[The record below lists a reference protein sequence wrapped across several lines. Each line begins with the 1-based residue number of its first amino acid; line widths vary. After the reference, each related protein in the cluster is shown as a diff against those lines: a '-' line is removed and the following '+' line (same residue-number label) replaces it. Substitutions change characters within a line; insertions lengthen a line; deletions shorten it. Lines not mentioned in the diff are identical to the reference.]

1 MRKEVVILRQEVTHD
16 EGGLAAVKRRF
27 KRRFLSSLIT
37 VRFFVLPSLL
47 LEGGKKVRRGRGKGT
62 ALAEG

>member
-16 EGGLAAVKRRF
+16 GGGLAAVKRRF

-47 LEGGKKVRRGRGKGT
+47 LEGGKVRRGRGKGT
-62 ALAEG
+62 ALTEG

>member
-16 EGGLAAVKRRF
+16 GLAAVKRRF

-47 LEGGKKVRRGRGKGT
+47 LEEGRRFVGGEVKV
-62 ALAEG
+62 LP

>member
-16 EGGLAAVKRRF
+16 GGGLAAVKRRF

-47 LEGGKKVRRGRGKGT
+47 LEEGRRFVGGEVKV
-62 ALAEG
+62 LP